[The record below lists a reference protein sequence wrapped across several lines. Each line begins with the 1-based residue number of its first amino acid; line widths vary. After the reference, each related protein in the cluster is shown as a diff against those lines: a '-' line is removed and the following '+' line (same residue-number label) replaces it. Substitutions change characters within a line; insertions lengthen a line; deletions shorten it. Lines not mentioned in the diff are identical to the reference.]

1 MTRDRKLIAAF
12 SAVALLA
19 GGLVM
24 ARAVATPVADDSVLH
39 RTVAGSG
46 DSVTLQFVGDTML
59 GDGAQDAIDA
69 HGYGW
74 PLARVSPL
82 LDGDLVI
89 ANAEA
94 PMTTRTEAAN
104 PGAKYSYESSPE
116 AAAALA
122 GAGVD
127 VLGLANNH
135 AMDRGALGLAD
146 TVSHS
151 AAAGLT
157 TFGAGQDLSEAQQPL
172 VLETAAGSVGIVAFG
187 ENFGQASRATETT
200 PGLVVLSPE
209 RVQRGIDLAR
219 GAGADWVIAYVHWG
233 DNYLG
238 VNDEQRYWAR
248 LLVDAG
254 YDLVVG
260 AGPHIS
266 QPIEFI
272 GSVPVAYSLGNFVFG
287 TPGRYATFGTQGR
300 GLVLGVELAPN
311 RPITFTIGCVVTDN
325 AVVDY
330 QPVPCTRRQAA
341 ELLPRLNPATV
352 LRGTTGHLT
361 SP

>member
-24 ARAVATPVADDSVLH
+24 ARAVATPPADTPVLH
-39 RTVAGSG
+39 RTVASSG
-46 DSVTLQFVGDTML
+46 DSVTLQFLGDTML

-74 PLARVSPL
+74 PLAHVSPL

-94 PMTTRTEAAN
+94 PITSRTEPAN
-104 PGAKYSYESSPE
+104 PGARFSYGSSPE

-122 GAGVD
+122 RAGVD

-146 TVSHS
+146 TLTHS

-157 TFGAGQDLSEAQQPL
+157 TFGAGQDLTEAQRPL
-172 VLETAAGSVGIVAFG
+172 MLETSAGTVGVVALG
-187 ENFGQASRATETT
+187 ENFGQDSRATETT

-209 RVQRGIDLAR
+209 RIQRGIDLAR
-219 GAGADWVIAYVHWG
+219 GAGADWVVAYVHWG
-233 DNYLG
+233 DNYMS

-248 LLVDAG
+248 LLADAG

-272 GSVPVAYSLGNFVFG
+272 GSVPIVYSLGNFVFG
-287 TPGRYATFGTQGR
+287 SPGRYASFGTKGR
-300 GLVLGVELAPN
+300 GLVLGVELTPG
-311 RPITFTIGCVVTDN
+311 RPIALTIGCVVTDN
-325 AVVDY
+325 AIVDY
-330 QPVPCTRRQAA
+330 QPVPCTRQQAA
-341 ELLPRLNPATV
+341 ELMPQLNAATV